1 MNYVIPIVIV
11 AIVCAA
17 IYIPSKIRT
26 DPAMWRWELIFWISL
41 PICIALTLIMP
52 NHWPELARWAPPLAL
67 WYINGR
73 RDQQRGT
80 GHTCQYETT
89 SEIFAWGKLRP
100 RTLHCTIKNC
110 RSEQTI
116 TYDTASRATT
126 KEEA

>member
-1 MNYVIPIVIV
+1 MKHWNWLRVYWLYFPSAV
-11 AIVCAA
+11 AA
-17 IYIPSKIRT
+17 ILLTPKESPPLIIWAPVI
-26 DPAMWRWELIFWISL
+26 IFWY
-41 PICIALTLIMP
+41 IA
-52 NHWPELARWAPPLAL
+52 
-67 WYINGR
+67 GR

-80 GHTCQYETT
+80 GHTCQYEIT

-116 TYDTASRATT
+116 TYGTASRAIT

>member
-1 MNYVIPIVIV
+1 MKHWNWLRVYW
-11 AIVCAA
+11 
-17 IYIPSKIRT
+17 IRF
-26 DPAMWRWELIFWISL
+26 PFA
-41 PICIALTLIMP
+41 
-52 NHWPELARWAPPLAL
+52 
-67 WYINGR
+67 GR